1 MRERKNET
9 FYATEIHRVEV
20 LFFLFLTLSEL
31 SRFSVCVSQRERER
45 ERNKKEMRK
54 RENEE
59 ELGRRKK
66 SLFPQPCLMSTKLVA
81 RMCEEDKIS
90 SGSEWE
96 LGQAEN

>member
-1 MRERKNET
+1 MKLFTPQRYKELRSSSFFSSHSRNCLDSLFASARERE
-9 FYATEIHRVEV
+9 
-20 LFFLFLTLSEL
+20 
-31 SRFSVCVSQRERER
+31 RERER

-81 RMCEEDKIS
+81 RMCEEEKIS